1 MLNRLLQA
9 FMPPSKMIQMF
20 TYKVIS
26 NQSIE
31 QIAERVPTA
40 CEQNKFALL
49 YTYAY
54 HEIVE
59 SKGFPIKRKVFIYE
73 ICQAKTA
80 AAMLTDYPHFSIFMP
95 CKLAIYEENGS
106 TVIST
111 MNMEIMLKA
120 VGSNLALF
128 KEATSLFNT
137 LKSLMNQISNL
148 KALNYESW
156 NYSLSTD

>member
-1 MLNRLLQA
+1 MIQKLMQA
-9 FMPPSKMIQMF
+9 MMPPEKMIEMF
-20 TYKVIS
+20 IYKIIS
-26 NQSIE
+26 NQPIE
-31 QIAERVPTA
+31 QISEKVPVA

-49 YTYAY
+49 HTYVY

-80 AAMLTDYPHFSIFMP
+80 ATMLTDFPHFSIFMP

-120 VGSNLALF
+120 IIANEELF
-128 KEATSLFNT
+128 TEASSLFNT
-137 LKSLMNQISNL
+137 LKTLMKSLTNI
-148 KALNYESW
+148 
-156 NYSLSTD
+156 

>member
-1 MLNRLLQA
+1 MFQKLMQA
-9 FMPPSKMIQMF
+9 MIPPEKMIEMF
-20 TYKVIS
+20 IHKTSSKLP
-26 NQSIE
+26 IE
-31 QIAERVPTA
+31 QIAERVPAA

-49 YTYAY
+49 HTYVY

-59 SKGFPIKRKVFIYE
+59 SKGFPIKRKVYIYE

-80 AAMLTDYPHFSIFMP
+80 ATMLTDFPHFSIFMP

-120 VGSNLALF
+120 VNSNQELY
-128 KEATSLFNT
+128 KEASTLFST
-137 LKSLMNQISNL
+137 LKTLM
-148 KALNYESW
+148 K
-156 NYSLSTD
+156 SLSNT